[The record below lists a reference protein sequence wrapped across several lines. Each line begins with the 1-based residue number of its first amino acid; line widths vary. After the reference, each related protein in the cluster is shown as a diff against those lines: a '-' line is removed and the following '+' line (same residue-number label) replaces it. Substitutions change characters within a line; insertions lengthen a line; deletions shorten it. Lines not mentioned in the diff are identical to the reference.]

1 MEIKPLYKTA
11 PVIPNTKSSA
21 SNILIALLGTALL
34 VFSFVSIVVLVKRNS
49 NEPTAFVAT
58 EATVATTSAGIA
70 TNPDAEILVLSTSI
84 NLLLDRIDSLE
95 NQLSERPQATVI
107 DPQPNHLLLDRI
119 DSLENQLLEQ
129 SRLNVSTL
137 QPRMDVLT
145 PPMGEMP
152 KNEGVKP
159 PPQAKKGQ
167 APREDGQP
175 KNEGVK
181 PPPQA
186 KKGQAP
192 REDGQPKNEGV
203 KPPPQAK
210 KGQAPREEGQ
220 PKNEGVKPPPQA
232 KKGQAPRE
240 GGQPRSEGAKPPPQA
255 KKGPP
260 PGQKKRST
268 QGKPPREK
276 KGQRGRR

>member
-49 NEPTAFVAT
+49 NEPTTFVAT
-58 EATVATTSAGIA
+58 EAPVATTSAGIA

-167 APREDGQP
+167 APRE
-175 KNEGVK
+175 
-181 PPPQA
+181 
-186 KKGQAP
+186 
-192 REDGQPKNEGV
+192 
-203 KPPPQAK
+203 
-210 KGQAPREEGQ
+210 
-220 PKNEGVKPPPQA
+220 
-232 KKGQAPRE
+232 

>member
-11 PVIPNTKSSA
+11 PVVPNTKSSV
-21 SNILIALLGTALL
+21 SNIVIALLGTALL

-49 NEPTAFVAT
+49 NESTTFAAT

-95 NQLSERPQATVI
+95 NQLSERPQ
-107 DPQPNHLLLDRI
+107 PNVSDSQASNLLLDRI
-119 DSLENQLLEQ
+119 DFLESQLLER
-129 SRLNVSTL
+129 SRLNVSSL

-145 PPMGEMP
+145 PHEGEKPKHEGVKPPPQEKKGQAPREGEKP

-159 PPQAKKGQ
+159 PPQAKKDQ
-167 APREDGQP
+167 APREGGQP
-175 KNEGVK
+175 RSEGVK

-186 KKGQAP
+186 KKGQ
-192 REDGQPKNEGV
+192 G
-203 KPPPQAK
+203 
-210 KGQAPREEGQ
+210 
-220 PKNEGVKPPPQA
+220 
-232 KKGQAPRE
+232 PRE
-240 GGQPRSEGAKPPPQA
+240 GGQARSEGVKPPPQA

-260 PGQKKRST
+260 PGQGERST

-276 KGQRGRR
+276 KGQRRRR